1 MKTVFLREKKKHR
14 LNLELFI
21 AKRLIK
27 GKQHK
32 ISISAPI
39 IKIAIAAIALGIL
52 MMLIAVATGVGLK
65 YKIRE
70 KIAAFN
76 GHIQIYNY
84 DNNNSEVSVIPV
96 SLEQDFY
103 PDFNLVEG
111 VRHIQAVA
119 TKAGIIRTEDTFEG
133 IIAKGVGEDYDWT
146 AFEDFLIRGELPDY
160 SSKLNSEVLM
170 SALMASRLQMD
181 VGDEFFTF
189 FLKEEDPS
197 KIPNQRKFKITGIF
211 DSGFEEFDGT
221 YIITDI
227 RHIQRMNQW
236 ENNEV
241 GNFEV
246 FLTDFDNIEEKSAE
260 IYGQTLSTLD
270 TQTIKNKYY
279 KIFEW
284 IGLFDFNIGII
295 IGIMII
301 VGGINMITALLVL
314 ILERTPMIGV
324 LKALGAANWSIRKVF
339 LYNAAYLIL
348 IGLFWGNLLGLGL
361 IWFQDRFRYFQFPNP
376 QEYYIDYIPVYMDLP
391 TILFLNAGVLLLCML
406 MLLIPSHIIT
416 RISPVK
422 AIKFD

>member
-1 MKTVFLREKKKHR
+1 M
-14 LNLELFI
+14 NLELFI
-21 AKRLIK
+21 AKRLVK

-32 ISISAPI
+32 SSISAPI

-52 MMLIAVATGVGLK
+52 MMLIAIATGVGLK
-65 YKIRE
+65 MKIRE

-84 DNNNSEVSVIPV
+84 DNNASDVSVIPV
-96 SLEQDFY
+96 SIQQEFY
-103 PDFNLVEG
+103 PNFDLVEG

-119 TKAGIIRTEDTFEG
+119 TKAGIIRTTDTFEG
-133 IIAKGVGEDYDWT
+133 IIAKGVGKDYDWT
-146 AFEDFLIRGELPDY
+146 AFADFLVEGQLPDY
-160 SSKLNSEVLM
+160 TGELNTEVLM
-170 SALMASRLQMD
+170 SSLMASRLELG
-181 VGDEFFTF
+181 VGDTFYTF
-189 FLKEEDPS
+189 FLKGEDPS
-197 KIPNQRKFKITGIF
+197 KIPNQRKFMITGIY

-221 YIITDI
+221 YILVDM

-236 ENNEV
+236 SEDEV
-241 GNFEV
+241 GNFEI
-246 FLTDFDNIEEKSAE
+246 FLNDFDAIDEKSEE
-260 IYGQTLSTLD
+260 IYGKTLSNLD

-284 IGLFDFNIGII
+284 MGLFDFNIAII

-314 ILERTPMIGV
+314 ILERTPMIGI

-339 LYNAAYLIL
+339 LYNAAYLIV

-361 IWFQDRFRYFQFPNP
+361 IWVQDRFRVFKFPNP
-376 QEYYIDYIPVYMDLP
+376 QEYYIDYIPVYIDLP
-391 TILFLNAGVLLLCML
+391 TILLLNTGVLFLCML
-406 MLLIPSHIIT
+406 MLLVPSHIIT
-416 RISPVK
+416 KITPVR